1 MAQVMITTYLVEQD
15 GVGVSVGSEREQ
27 HGQRRLAEVREG
39 LRRSGRAAVAE
50 GRARPRPPHHR
61 VAAALLVH
69 RLEGH
74 VDLASGSVMFGD
86 IVIFCSANVL

>member
-1 MAQVMITTYLVEQD
+1 MGFVVKTQVMIPSYLVEQD

-50 GRARPRPPHHR
+50 GRARPRAPHHR
-61 VAAALLVH
+61 VAAALPVH

-74 VDLASGSVMFGD
+74 VDLAGPLCSV
-86 IVIFCSANVL
+86 IS